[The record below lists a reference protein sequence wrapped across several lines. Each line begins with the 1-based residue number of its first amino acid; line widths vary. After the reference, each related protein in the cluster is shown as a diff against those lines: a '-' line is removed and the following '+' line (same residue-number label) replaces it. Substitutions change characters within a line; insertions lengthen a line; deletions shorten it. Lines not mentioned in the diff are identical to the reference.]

1 LGIQYTIFYYQ
12 SSLMRQLMSI
22 LNLLLRPI
30 IEI

>member
-1 LGIQYTIFYYQ
+1 
-12 SSLMRQLMSI
+12 MSI